1 MEKSKEFID
10 AEYTELDVKK
20 AKIAN
25 YLGAFVAITAVLV
38 AIGFLTGSSILV
50 ISFAIVNLL
59 FGPLTLFFYLREVKR
74 GVFKEVEEVEEVED
88 E

>member
-1 MEKSKEFID
+1 MEKTKEFLD
-10 AEYTELDVKK
+10 TEFTEMDIKK

-25 YLGAFVAITAVLV
+25 FLGVFVALSAVCV
-38 AIGFLTGSSILV
+38 AIGFLTGSSALL

-59 FGPLTLFFYLREVKR
+59 FGPLTLFFYLREVKK
-74 GVFKEVEEVEEVED
+74 GVFKEAED